1 MSLTAPAGGSSVS
14 GTTPVSAN
22 AADNTALAGVQFR
35 LNGANLGNED
45 TTAPYQIDWDTTTT
59 ANGTATLTA
68 IARDSSGNTTT
79 SNPLTVTVANQAS
92 ATRYLSDLTAT
103 SQTNGWGPV
112 ERDRSNGEKAGGDG
126 APLTLNGTAYTK
138 GLGMH
143 AAADVRY
150 AIPADCLSFTAQV
163 GVDDEV
169 GTLGSVVFEIWT
181 DGVNVTSSAL
191 LTGAANTTT
200 LTADVT
206 GKSEL
211 RLVVTNGGDNMDYDH
226 ADWADA
232 HFSCSQNTP
241 PTVAITSPA
250 AGTTWKVGDPIA
262 FEAAGSDTQD
272 GTLPPAAFDWT
283 VLIQHCPSNCHS
295 HTYQT
300 FTDTASASF
309 PAPDHE
315 YPSHLELRVTATDA
329 NGATAT
335 ASLDLHPKTVDLT
348 FASSPSGLELVV
360 GASSGTTPF
369 TRTVIVGSTNSVSAP
384 TPQTVAPNVY
394 TFESWSQGGAAT
406 QLVEAPAAPATYTA
420 SYTTSTP
427 APPTVSLTAPAGG
440 ATVSG
445 TTAVS
450 ATADDDTGVAGVQFK
465 LDGGNLGNE
474 DTTAPYQVDW
484 DTTAAA
490 NGSHTLSATA
500 RDTSGATTTSSPIN
514 VTVSNNRPPTAV
526 ASASPL

>member
-1 MSLTAPAGGSSVS
+1 MTAPGAEGGALRSQDVRTTSDPTGLDGAILRLDPATGAGLPSNPLAFSSDANARRIVAHGFRNPFRITTRPGTNEVWSGDVGWNDWEEINLVQSQADGAADNYGWPCYEGTGRQAGYDGIDLTLCESLYAQPTGLFAPFFRYNHNEQVVGGETCPTGSSSIAGLAFETGSNYPGTYDGALFFADYSRDCIWVMRANGDGRPDPTTRETFAAGAANPVDLQFGPDGALYYADFDGGAIRRIAFTATTDTTPPTVSLTAPAGGSSVS

-211 RLVVTNGGDNMDYDH
+211 RLVVTNGGDNMRLRPRRLGRRPLRLFQRPDK
-226 ADWADA
+226 
-232 HFSCSQNTP
+232 
-241 PTVAITSPA
+241 PA
-250 AGTTWKVGDPIA
+250 SGRGR
-262 FEAAGSDTQD
+262 ECLAA
-272 GTLPPAAFDWT
+272 
-283 VLIQHCPSNCHS
+283 
-295 HTYQT
+295 
-300 FTDTASASF
+300 
-309 PAPDHE
+309 
-315 YPSHLELRVTATDA
+315 
-329 NGATAT
+329 
-335 ASLDLHPKTVDLT
+335 
-348 FASSPSGLELVV
+348 
-360 GASSGTTPF
+360 
-369 TRTVIVGSTNSVSAP
+369 
-384 TPQTVAPNVY
+384 
-394 TFESWSQGGAAT
+394 
-406 QLVEAPAAPATYTA
+406 
-420 SYTTSTP
+420 
-427 APPTVSLTAPAGG
+427 
-440 ATVSG
+440 
-445 TTAVS
+445 
-450 ATADDDTGVAGVQFK
+450 
-465 LDGGNLGNE
+465 
-474 DTTAPYQVDW
+474 
-484 DTTAAA
+484 
-490 NGSHTLSATA
+490 
-500 RDTSGATTTSSPIN
+500 
-514 VTVSNNRPPTAV
+514 
-526 ASASPL
+526 